1 MNQSNLPGDGHALP
15 GPHSIRITLHSRS
28 ERVMNELDLVL
39 DRFGLRAERFL
50 EDYRPMDDF
59 PGIDLLVMDL
69 DSLSER
75 DRRGIR
81 HPLILSGDATELP
94 HKLHLFLD
102 RLRWEDGRGEAF
114 DHLIRR
120 KVRDF
125 MVRSSGRG
133 APGGLGIFAFFR
145 SMMEEIL
152 VSEALAISRGNQ
164 VKGARLLG
172 ISRTTLREKLK
183 QNEDLEGGPC
193 Q

>member
-1 MNQSNLPGDGHALP
+1 MNGGNGSGEGCSLP
-15 GPHSIRITLHSRS
+15 GPHSVRVTLHSRS
-28 ERVMNELDLVL
+28 ERLMGELDAVL
-39 DRFGLRAERFL
+39 DRFGIRAGRFF

-81 HPLILSGDATELP
+81 HPLILSGEASELP

-114 DHLIRR
+114 DHLVRR

-152 VSEALAISRGNQ
+152 VSEAMAISRGNQ
-164 VKGARLLG
+164 VRGAKLLG
-172 ISRTTLREKLK
+172 ISRTTLREKLR
-183 QNEDLEGGPC
+183 QSEGPESGVL
-193 Q
+193 

>member
-1 MNQSNLPGDGHALP
+1 MSGENGFGEGRPLP
-15 GPHSIRITLHSRS
+15 GPHSLRVTLHSRS
-28 ERVMNELDLVL
+28 ERLMGELDSVL
-39 DRFGLRAERFL
+39 DRFGIRAERFL
-50 EDYRPMDDF
+50 EDYRPIDDF

-69 DSLSER
+69 NSLSER

-81 HPLILSGDATELP
+81 HPLILSGEASELP

-120 KVRDF
+120 KVREF

-152 VSEALAISRGNQ
+152 VSEAMAISRGNQ
-164 VKGARLLG
+164 VRGAKLLG

-183 QNEDLEGGPC
+183 QCEDVEDGLG
-193 Q
+193 

>member
-1 MNQSNLPGDGHALP
+1 MSDQGVEGGQTLP
-15 GPHSIRITLHSRS
+15 GPHSVRVTLHSRS
-28 ERVMNELDLVL
+28 ERVVRELDAVL
-39 DRFGLRAERFL
+39 ERFGLRAERFL
-50 EDYRPMDDF
+50 EDYCPMDDF

-81 HPLILSGDATELP
+81 HPLILSGDAAELP

-102 RLRWEDGRGEAF
+102 RLRWSDGRGDAF

-133 APGGLGIFAFFR
+133 APGGMGIFAFFR

-152 VSEALAISRGNQ
+152 VSEAMAISRGNQ
-164 VKGARLLG
+164 VKGAKLLG
-172 ISRTTLREKLK
+172 ISRTTLREKL
-183 QNEDLEGGPC
+183 QRMEESENSP